1 MEHLFV
7 ELGITES
14 QLATNSCNKENYGK
28 IVSKAQMFAVA
39 VFQQRICFWKKEMNI
54 KKGSTCGL
62 PAVSITYPVNGSIIL
77 LLCS

>member
-39 VFQQRICFWKKEMNI
+39 VFQQRICFWKKEINI
-54 KKGSTCGL
+54 KKGSSV
-62 PAVSITYPVNGSIIL
+62 VSPLSASHFREWEHHFVTM
-77 LLCS
+77 